1 MANSVS
7 NVRRHAEQKMNLP
20 CVDEAKLK
28 ARLIAKPQLEQNPK
42 ALKFSGLTATQ
53 RRKVNVL
60 TCYSVVINLILYCY
74 DTGVNIIYCESYKF
88 LLYEQISN
96 VFIFIKGCMHVYL

>member
-7 NVRRHAEQKMNLP
+7 NFRRHAEQKMNLP

-28 ARLIAKPQLEQNPK
+28 ARLIAKPQLEQNPN

-60 TCYSVVINLILYCY
+60 ICFT
-74 DTGVNIIYCESYKF
+74 
-88 LLYEQISN
+88 
-96 VFIFIKGCMHVYL
+96 

>member
-42 ALKFSGLTATQ
+42 ALKFTGVTASQ
-53 RRKVNVL
+53 RRKVDVL
-60 TCYSVVINLILYCY
+60 NCYKVHLNSILYL
-74 DTGVNIIYCESYKF
+74 I
-88 LLYEQISN
+88 
-96 VFIFIKGCMHVYL
+96 